1 MNDNASVERLL
12 TIPEVAEIFQVSTKT
27 VRRAIAAGELRAHR
41 VGRQWRIAPREVLR
55 YLKDGVL

>member
-12 TIPEVAEIFQVSTKT
+12 AIPEVAEIFQVSTKT
-27 VRRAIAAGELRAHR
+27 VRRAITAGELRAHR